1 MGFGMGSCFCV
12 MPKKDVIKCLIAAH
26 TRICIYVSKSVF
38 KCISHSFLADTYSK
52 FFRIKIG
59 FKPTIV
65 DNELHSF
72 EYIWFKISLW
82 GAINSDCVGLG
93 LQTGINKPQQ
103 ARKPIS
109 INHLADNRTLSWL
122 PTKCNNIK
130 KGKEGANEN
139 NSESLNLVFVLGIS
153 FTANCLI
160 VMVEVDLCSKVKLK
174 VLAKSIIK
182 TGSYNKW

>member
-1 MGFGMGSCFCV
+1 MHLLV
-12 MPKKDVIKCLIAAH
+12 
-26 TRICIYVSKSVF
+26 YVSKSVL

-72 EYIWFKISLW
+72 EYIWFEISLW

-130 KGKEGANEN
+130 KRQKEQ
-139 NSESLNLVFVLGIS
+139 
-153 FTANCLI
+153 
-160 VMVEVDLCSKVKLK
+160 M
-174 VLAKSIIK
+174 K
-182 TGSYNKW
+182 TIPSPWTWYSCWEFRLLPIAC